1 MVEFHW
7 NCLWSSHTKQVRV
20 FLATK
25 TCCKEGKEEEEK
37 EKKKEEEEEEEAV
50 PAQPCVITF

>member
-7 NCLWSSHTKQVRV
+7 NYLWSLHTKRDRV
-20 FLATK
+20 FLAHTQ
-25 TCCKEGKEEEEK
+25 TCCKEEEEK
-37 EKKKEEEEEEEAV
+37 EKKKEEEEEEAV